1 MLTPLYTQNGIVLEE
16 LAPLTYSLESTNHVL
31 DVGVRRFKATEI
43 IHHYLAKYND
53 GDSFEG
59 KLLSFLMDSP
69 VSVVVCS
76 YESFWRIVESVRYDE
91 NGNEFWECQDS
102 AELAASSSKSQA

>member
-76 YESFWRIVESVRYDE
+76 YESFWRIVESDTTRTGMNSGNAKTRQV
-91 NGNEFWECQDS
+91 NGEAIE
-102 AELAASSSKSQA
+102 AL